1 MGIFTASSQHE
12 NWLLWMMAD
21 SALPTGGFVAS
32 SGLEASVQAGY
43 VHSEETLLKFI
54 SSSVHNYAFSTLPFV
69 TKGYQISESAELSDE
84 EKYEQL
90 IQLDDF
96 YEASTPN
103 TITKRASKAQGTAML
118 MLLYKSFGEL
128 SKSVLA
134 TRLKQQVRLGRIGGH
149 LPVCFGMACQHLN
162 ISLSN
167 TQELFL
173 FLFVRAI
180 ISAAVRL
187 NLVGPYFA
195 QTLLSQCQSFT
206 EEAWKLCCEIQP
218 EDAAQSSP
226 LLDIIQGTHDH
237 LYSRIFNS

>member
-1 MGIFTASSQHE
+1 
-12 NWLLWMMAD
+12 WLLWMMAD

-43 VHSEETLLKFI
+43 VHNEETLLKFI
-54 SSSVHNYAFSTLPFV
+54 SSSVHNYALSTLPFV
-69 TKGYQISESAELSDE
+69 TKAYEISQSESTDDE
-84 EKYEQL
+84 KVEQL
-90 IQLDDF
+90 IKLDDF
-96 YEASTPN
+96 YEASTSN
-103 TITKRASKAQGTAML
+103 AITKRASKAQGTAML
-118 MLLYKSFGEL
+118 MLLSKSFGQL
-128 SKSVLA
+128 SKSVVG
-134 TRLKQQVRLGRIGGH
+134 TKLKLQVRLGRIGGH

-162 ISLSN
+162 VSLSN

-187 NLVGPYFA
+187 NLVGPYYA
-195 QTLLSQCQSFT
+195 QTLLAQCQEFT
-206 EEAWKLCCEIQP
+206 EEAWKLGRDVQP